1 MLRRDEMRDGVLG
14 IVQHHFGVARRAGR
28 EVHEHR
34 VGRRRLT
41 ALEVLGRGAHAR
53 VEVEPAGA
61 LDARRAHAF
70 RPRQRL
76 AQRQAV
82 VGEHEV
88 AVGVLGREAA
98 ARAVHE
104 DAALKR
110 GARVGHAVA
119 HLGDVAERC
128 GDDGLDGRA
137 VQAVFQVVFLEHEG
151 GGNHDGAQLRQRG
164 GHEPELVVA
173 PQDDH
178 DHVAAADALLG
189 QEVRGLVRPALHIG
203 EREHVVLALG
213 VAPHHGAAVGVV
225 HGDVVDH
232 VVAEVEACR
241 TAHLERGK
249 HAVLVV
255 GLVHVAEVDVSHNG
269 VFLGRSMQRK
279 DPPRDG
285 WDHRMRG
292 AYAGGLFGF
301 SPSARG
307 AAPR

>member
-1 MLRRDEMRDGVLG
+1 VL
-14 IVQHHFGVARRAGR
+14 VFG
-28 EVHEHR
+28 
-34 VGRRRLT
+34 
-41 ALEVLGRGAHAR
+41 
-53 VEVEPAGA
+53 
-61 LDARRAHAF
+61 
-70 RPRQRL
+70 RQ
-76 AQRQAV
+76 
-82 VGEHEV
+82 
-88 AVGVLGREAA
+88 AA

-104 DAALKR
+104 DAALER

-119 HLGDVAERC
+119 HFRDVAERR

-137 VQAVFQVVFLEHEG
+137 VQTVFQVVLLEHEG
-151 GGNHDGAQLRQRG
+151 GGHHDGAQLRQRG

-189 QEVRGLVRPALHIG
+189 QEVRRLVRPALHVG

-225 HGDVVDH
+225 RGDVVDH
-232 VVAEVEACR
+232 VVAEVEVCR
-241 TAHLERGK
+241 AVHVERDE
-249 HAVLVV
+249 HAALVV
-255 GLVHVAEVDVSHNG
+255 GFVHVAEVDVSHDG

-292 AYAGGLFGF
+292 ACAGASFGF
-301 SPSARG
+301 SPPARG